1 MSQKFA
7 AVFSLLLFSSA
18 SLADVEGCSD
28 GNTCFLRDTVYTGD
42 IKLTCVQAPG
52 VNEPY
57 GIAARDALRAE
68 VHSTIMVVVANVGS
82 DGKPRVELIRDDG
95 LNLGLELVR
104 RGLAKV
110 SKSCNDFAYGPAEA
124 DAVKAALGLWSIPPH
139 SAE

>member
-1 MSQKFA
+1 MAHKLAIAFT
-7 AVFSLLLFSSA
+7 LLLCSSA
-18 SLADVEGCSD
+18 ALADVEGCSD

-42 IKLTCVQAPG
+42 LKLICVEAP
-52 VNEPY
+52 ELSQPY
-57 GIAARDALRAE
+57 GVAARDALRAE
-68 VHSTIMVVVANVGS
+68 VHGTIMVVVANVGS

-110 SKSCNDFAYGPAEA
+110 SRSCADLAYKPAEA
-124 DAVKAALGLWSIPPH
+124 DAANAALGLWSVSR

>member
-1 MSQKFA
+1 MTYKLA
-7 AVFSLLLFSSA
+7 AIFSLMLCSPTSF
-18 SLADVEGCSD
+18 ADVEGCSD
-28 GNTCFLRDTVYTGD
+28 GNTCFLRNSVYTGD
-42 IKLTCVQAPG
+42 IKLTCIQAPEL
-52 VNEPY
+52 NQPY

-68 VHSTIMVVVANVGS
+68 VHSTVMVVVANVGS

-110 SKSCNDFAYGPAEA
+110 SKSCSDFAYGPAEA
-124 DAVKAALGLWSIPPH
+124 EAANAALGLWGIAPH

>member
-1 MSQKFA
+1 MAQKLA
-7 AVFSLLLFSSA
+7 AVFSLLLCSPVCF
-18 SLADVEGCSD
+18 ADVEGCSD
-28 GNTCFLRDTVYTGD
+28 GDTCFLRDSVYTGD
-42 IKLTCVQAPG
+42 LKLKCIQAPEL
-52 VNEPY
+52 NQPY

-139 SAE
+139 RAE